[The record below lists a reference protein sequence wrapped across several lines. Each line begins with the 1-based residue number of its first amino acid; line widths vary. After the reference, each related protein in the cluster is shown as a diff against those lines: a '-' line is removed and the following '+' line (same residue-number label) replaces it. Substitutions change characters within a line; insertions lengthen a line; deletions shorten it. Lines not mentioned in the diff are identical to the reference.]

1 MTQSSFSQALIWCCG
16 SCGFVLEGGQPH
28 MECPMCDSYREVFI
42 DIPQQIESE
51 LRAEFG
57 EEINAAPA
65 RAKRRAIVAEQGGMT
80 PEVAVE
86 WVKQFKKDGRYQR
99 DVY

>member
-1 MTQSSFSQALIWCCG
+1 MEGEVMTQSSYSQAMIWCCG
-16 SCGFVLEGGQPH
+16 SCGFVLSGGQPH

-51 LRAEFG
+51 VRAEFG

-65 RAKRRAIVAEQGGMT
+65 RAKRRAASCSARRSSSSRKFM
-80 PEVAVE
+80 PSL
-86 WVKQFKKDGRYQR
+86 R
-99 DVY
+99 DRW

>member
-1 MTQSSFSQALIWCCG
+1 MTQSSYSQALIWCCG

-51 LRAEFG
+51 VRAEFG
-57 EEINAAPA
+57 DEINAAPA
-65 RAKRRAIVAEQGGMT
+65 RAKRRALVAEQGLGQ
-80 PEVAVE
+80 
-86 WVKQFKKDGRYQR
+86 KFRIKGRVTLPVHDAR
-99 DVY
+99 ASRK